1 MGEKERY
8 ARHLILE
15 EIGEPGQEKLKRA
28 KVLVVGAGG
37 LGSPVLLY
45 LTAAGIGRIG
55 ILDNDIVSESNLQ
68 RQILYDTQCLGAL
81 KVEVAARKLQALN
94 PYTTIVPYAQRLT
107 SENTTYRDLYEY
119 HDAIAEFQ
127 QPQGVI
133 GALPGV
139 VGSIQ
144 ANEAI
149 KLILGSQDTL
159 SGKLLLIDLLKGSF
173 QTMNF
178 IN

>member
-28 KVLVVGAGG
+28 KVLVVG
-37 LGSPVLLY
+37 GSPVLLY

-94 PYTTIVPYAQRLT
+94 PY
-107 SENTTYRDLYEY
+107 N
-119 HDAIAEFQ
+119 AI
-127 QPQGVI
+127 QGYP
-133 GALPGV
+133 L
-139 VGSIQ
+139 
-144 ANEAI
+144 
-149 KLILGSQDTL
+149 
-159 SGKLLLIDLLKGSF
+159 
-173 QTMNF
+173 
-178 IN
+178 

>member
-81 KVEVAARKLQALN
+81 KVEVAARKL
-94 PYTTIVPYAQRLT
+94 
-107 SENTTYRDLYEY
+107 
-119 HDAIAEFQ
+119 
-127 QPQGVI
+127 
-133 GALPGV
+133 
-139 VGSIQ
+139 
-144 ANEAI
+144 
-149 KLILGSQDTL
+149 
-159 SGKLLLIDLLKGSF
+159 GKNHFDRNRW
-173 QTMNF
+173 Q
-178 IN
+178 